1 MANFKELKAALNV
14 TSSLKLAKVDKD
26 ILSDLIANHIAI
38 HNAVKSIEDDFETA
52 RKGFMKGI
60 EDKFDEYNRLAGK
73 LNVCDRVEQ
82 REILDKLDR
91 EYPEVEQAA
100 KSIKDYRE
108 AIENKDYTVS
118 IKPVNRAKY
127 LECLK
132 EAKPEYTA
140 SDIVDVNL
148 ILSE

>member
-60 EDKFDEYNRLAGK
+60 EEKFENYNKLAGR
-73 LNVCDRVEQ
+73 LNVCDRPEQ
-82 REILDKLDR
+82 REILEKLDR

-108 AIENKDYTVS
+108 EIESKDYTVNL
-118 IKPVNRAKY
+118 KPVSRAKY

-140 SDIVDVNL
+140 SDIVDVSL
-148 ILSE
+148 MLSE